1 MDIRAIT
8 RRPGPSTGSLRLH
21 QPAEAG
27 LRGGLIFL
35 LLVLAAFVPGSHA
48 AASQPSGPA
57 AQQSQQSKPKAVSN
71 LTATAVSPNQI
82 NLAWRDN
89 SDNETG
95 FEIWMKQGP
104 NGQWARWSTAPAN
117 ANNWGFGGIAAG
129 TSYGF
134 RVWAVNGAGRSDAY
148 AEAGAAT
155 PAIAPVPV
163 PVPVPAQAP
172 SIKVVS
178 PVGSAFEGRQEKWA
192 PGSTQTI
199 RWTYTG
205 DIGPTVQIYMMVW
218 APKGVR
224 SAGVKSYIATNV
236 KVTPG
241 GSGSY
246 SWLIPPKKEVLES
259 DYQMFVASTAKP
271 NVYGESSFFTITGP
285 LTTVDELVA
294 PAISV
299 ASPSEGDRWTT
310 GSTQT
315 IKWTYRGNPPGPDVK
330 IILLTPEKTSIF
342 DFISRKTPIGS
353 GGGGSFTFAIPAD
366 WPAGTFNLRI
376 ASTANDNFKGDRKIA
391 LVRPEAKIVVTSPGR
406 GERWVP
412 GSTQTIRWTY
422 TGDVGPAMN
431 VGLFLGGSAVA
442 VIANDVPRSAAGSGS
457 YRFNVPKGLP
467 ATGNYSIRVVSP
479 LRKLTG
485 ESAPFAIQ

>member
-1 MDIRAIT
+1 MDRRAFM
-8 RRPGPSTGSLRLH
+8 RSPGPNTGSLRIH
-21 QPAEAG
+21 RPADAR

-48 AASQPSGPA
+48 AASQPSGPT
-57 AQQSQQSKPKAVSN
+57 AQQSQQSKPKAASN

-89 SDNETG
+89 SNNETG
-95 FEIWMKQGP
+95 FEIWMKQGT
-104 NGQWARWSTAPAN
+104 NGQWVRSSTTPAN

-134 RVWAVNGAGRSDAY
+134 RVWAVNGAVRSDAY
-148 AEAGAAT
+148 AEASAAT
-155 PAIAPVPV
+155 PAIA
-163 PVPVPAQAP
+163 PVPAQAP

-178 PVGSAFEGRQEKWA
+178 PVGSTFEGRQEKWA

-205 DIGPTVQIYMMVW
+205 DIGPSVQIYMSVW

-224 SAGVKSYIATNV
+224 NSRDSRFIATNV

-246 SWLIPPKKEVLES
+246 NWLIPPKKEVEES
-259 DYQMFVASTAKP
+259 DYQMFVVSTAKP
-271 NVYGESSFFTITGP
+271 NVHGESSFFTITGP
-285 LTTVDELVA
+285 LSTVDDDLFA
-294 PAISV
+294 PSISV
-299 ASPSEGDRWTT
+299 ASPNEGDRWTT

-353 GGGGSFTFAIPAD
+353 GGSGSFTFTIPAD
-366 WPAGTFNLRI
+366 WPADTFNLRI
-376 ASTANDNFKGDRKIA
+376 ASTANDNFNGDRKIA

-431 VGLFLGGSAVA
+431 VGLFLGGSTVR
-442 VIANDVPRSAAGSGS
+442 VIATDVPRSAAGSGS
-457 YRFNVPKGLP
+457 TSFKVPTGLP
-467 ATGNYSIRVVSP
+467 ALGNYSIRVVSP